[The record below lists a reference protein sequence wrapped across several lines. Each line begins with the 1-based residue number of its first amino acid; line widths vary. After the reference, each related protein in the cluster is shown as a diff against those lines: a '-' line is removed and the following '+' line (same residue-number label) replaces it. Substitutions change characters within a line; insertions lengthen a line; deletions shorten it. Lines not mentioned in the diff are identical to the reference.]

1 MLLVVIKEVCME
13 IKYFGIKPEQVK
25 EDIKQSIADFCD
37 VFSPIEGTVCIFE
50 DNRTNALYC
59 ECHICAEKIITLG
72 TIDSPLD
79 SENQA
84 EYRANR
90 DVVEDNTAFV
100 QMKEDA
106 KQKRSFSNIV
116 AEYITSFDEEHPL
129 KIIGGQHRFIAISD
143 AYEVGV
149 DQFHGLKVYF
159 GLNTE
164 QRLDVQLISNTN
176 IAVSTDLLDR
186 MLETVK
192 GPQLRIWCQQVG
204 LLNESEDFA
213 DRKQRGGKLTVRA
226 ARSFIMNFYA
236 GKLIKSSDFSKIKTI
251 PILAKTGGVDEE
263 WEQLKVSNQELWDD
277 PGLIE
282 AGKQYSKLIKKQ
294 REYYLNNAKNQN
306 SDFADKAVSYA
317 VLSAWAFVLGALQ
330 DNQVRLGRHY
340 ALCSETKTDPLNA
353 KVLAKARHKTDPD
366 NYRGLGT
373 RTDVK
378 DRGRLVELF
387 YFQAE
392 KGSGIT
398 KELTNA
404 SIMKYHAKLALIE
417 AEEAAKR
424 V

>member
-1 MLLVVIKEVCME
+1 ME
-13 IKYFGIKPEQVK
+13 IQFYCNIPEQ
-25 EDIKQSIADFCD
+25 IKANIKDSIQEFYDK
-37 VFSPIEGTVCIFE
+37 FSPVETTLCIFE
-50 DNRTNALYC
+50 DLKTKALYC
-59 ECHICAEKIITLG
+59 ECHIYAKNIIELG

-90 DVVEDNTAFV
+90 DVVEDNTAFI

-116 AEYITSFDEEHPL
+116 AEYITLFDAEHPL
-129 KIIGGQHRFIAISD
+129 KIIGGQHRFIAISE
-143 AYEVGV
+143 AIEAGIN
-149 DQFHGLKVYF
+149 QLHGLKVYF

-176 IAVSTDLLDR
+176 IAVSSDLLDR

-192 GPQLRIWCQQVG
+192 GPQLRDWCQKVG
-204 LLNESEDFA
+204 LLKSGEDFA
-213 DRKQRGGKLTVRA
+213 DRKQRGGKITVRA
-226 ARSFIMNFYA
+226 ARSFIMNFYQ
-236 GKLIKSSDFSKIKTI
+236 GSKINTEKFPKVKTT
-251 PILAKTGGVDEE
+251 PILAKTGGVDED
-263 WEQLKVSNQELWDD
+263 WEGLKFRNPKMWEDEKLC
-277 PGLIE
+277 E
-282 AGKQYSKLIKKQ
+282 AGKQFAKLVEKQ
-294 REYYLNNAKNQN
+294 REFYNQSGKTNN

-317 VLSAWAFVLGALQ
+317 VLSAWAFVSGVLQ
-330 DNQVRLGRHY
+330 NNKVRLERHY
-340 ALCSETKTDPLNA
+340 ALCNETKCDPLNA
-353 KVLAKARHKTDPD
+353 KILAKAKHKTDPE

-378 DRGRLVELF
+378 DRGRLAELF

-404 SIMKYHAKLALIE
+404 AIAKYYAKLAMIE
-417 AEEAAKR
+417 AEEAAKK

>member
-1 MLLVVIKEVCME
+1 MDIQYYCSKPDQIKEE
-13 IKYFGIKPEQVK
+13 IKK
-25 EDIKQSIADFCD
+25 SIEEFC
-37 VFSPIEGTVCIFE
+37 VQFCPVENTLCIFE
-50 DNRTNALYC
+50 DSKTKALYC
-59 ECHICAEKIITLG
+59 ECHIYAEKITSLG

-79 SENQA
+79 SENQS

-116 AEYITSFDEEHPL
+116 AEYITTFDEEHPL
-129 KIIGGQHRFIAISD
+129 KVIGGQHRFIAISE
-143 AYEVGV
+143 AKESGIN
-149 DQFHGLKVYF
+149 QLHGLKIYF

-176 IAVSTDLLDR
+176 IAVSSDLLDR

-192 GPQLRIWCQQVG
+192 GPQLRTWCQQVG
-204 LLNESEDFA
+204 LLNDGEDFA
-213 DRKQRGGKLTVRA
+213 DRKQRGGKITVRA
-226 ARSFIMNFYA
+226 ARSFIMNYFA
-236 GKLIKSSDFSKIKTI
+236 GKSINTNTFPKVRTI
-251 PILAKTGGVDEE
+251 PVLARTGGIDED
-263 WEQLKVSNQELWDD
+263 WEQLKIRNADMWDD
-277 PGLIE
+277 EELKE
-282 AGKQYSKLIKKQ
+282 AGKQFAKLVKKQ
-294 REYYLNNAKNQN
+294 REFYNKGGKTQN

-317 VLSAWAFVLGALQ
+317 VLSAWAYVSGVLQG
-330 DNQVRLGRHY
+330 NKVRLDRHY
-340 ALCSETKTDPLNA
+340 SLSEETKCDPLNA
-353 KVLAKARHKTDPD
+353 KVLAKAKHKTDPE

-378 DRGRLVELF
+378 DRGRLAELF

-398 KELTNA
+398 KELTTA
-404 SIMKYHAKLALIE
+404 AVAKYYAKLAMIE

>member
-1 MLLVVIKEVCME
+1 MMD
-13 IKYFGIKPEQVK
+13 IKYLCSKPEQIKDDVK
-25 EDIKQSIADFCD
+25 NAITNFCD
-37 VFSPIEGTVCIFE
+37 IFHPIENTIYILE
-50 DNRTNALYC
+50 DERTKALYC
-59 ECHICAEKIITLG
+59 ECHIYAQNILSLG

-79 SENQA
+79 SENQP

-90 DVVEDNTAFV
+90 DVVEDNAAFL

-116 AEYITSFDEEHPL
+116 AEYTTLFDEEHPL
-129 KIIGGQHRFIAISD
+129 KIIGGQHRFIAISE
-143 AYEVGV
+143 AEKNNIN
-149 DQFHGLKVYF
+149 QPHGLKVYF

-176 IAVSTDLLDR
+176 IAVSSDLLDR

-192 GPQLRIWCQQVG
+192 GPQLREWCQKVE
-204 LLNESEDFA
+204 LLDSGEDFA

-226 ARSFIMNFYA
+226 ARTFVMNFFE
-236 GKLIKSSDFSKIKTI
+236 GKSVKCSDFPKEKTI
-251 PILAKTGGVDEE
+251 PVLAKTGGVDED
-263 WEQLKVSNQELWDD
+263 WEQLKLNKPNLWDD
-277 PGLIE
+277 EGLLE
-282 AGKQYSKLIKKQ
+282 AGRQYSKLIKRQ
-294 REYYLNNAKNQN
+294 RDFYSKGNKTRN

-317 VLSAWAFVLGALQ
+317 VLAAWSYIAGNLQ
-330 DNQVRLGRHY
+330 DNNVRLKRHY
-340 ALCSETKTDPLNA
+340 NLCEETKQDPLNA
-353 KVLAKARHKTDPD
+353 KVLAKARHKTDPE

-378 DRGRLVELF
+378 ERGRLAELF

-398 KELTNA
+398 KELA
-404 SIMKYHAKLALIE
+404 QAAIMKYYAKLAIIE
-417 AEEAAKR
+417 AEEAAKK

>member
-1 MLLVVIKEVCME
+1 M
-13 IKYFGIKPEQVK
+13 GIQYYCAKPEQIKDEV
-25 EDIKQSIADFCD
+25 KQSIIEFCD
-37 VFSPIEGTVCIFE
+37 KFSPVENTLCIFE
-50 DNRTNALYC
+50 DSKTKALYC
-59 ECHICAEKIITLG
+59 ECHIYAEHIISLG

-79 SENQA
+79 SENQS

-90 DVVEDNTAFV
+90 EVVEDNTAFI

-116 AEYITSFDEEHPL
+116 AEYITAFDEEHPL
-129 KIIGGQHRFIAISD
+129 KVIGGQHRFIAISE
-143 AYEVGV
+143 AKEAGV
-149 DQFHGLKVYF
+149 NQLHGLKVYF

-176 IAVSTDLLDR
+176 IAVSSDLLDR

-192 GPQLRIWCQQVG
+192 GPQLREWCQKVG
-204 LLNESEDFA
+204 LLNVGEDFA
-213 DRKQRGGKLTVRA
+213 DRRQRGGRITVRA
-226 ARSFIMNFYA
+226 ARSFVMNYYA
-236 GKLIKSSDFSKIKTI
+236 GKSLNTTTFLKEKTI
-251 PILAKTGGVDEE
+251 PVLAKTGGVDED
-263 WEQLKVSNQELWDD
+263 WEQLKIRNPKMWEDGDLK
-277 PGLIE
+277 E
-282 AGKQYSKLIKKQ
+282 AGKQYAKLIKQQ
-294 REYYLNNAKNQN
+294 RDYYSKNGKTQN

-317 VLSAWAFVLGALQ
+317 VLTAWAFVSGVLQ
-330 DNQVRLGRHY
+330 SNKIRLERHY
-340 ALCSETKTDPLNA
+340 ALCNETKCDPLNA
-353 KVLAKARHKTDPD
+353 KALAKAKHKTDPE

-378 DRGRLVELF
+378 DRGRLAELF

-398 KELTNA
+398 KDLIDA
-404 SIMKYHAKLALIE
+404 AIKKYYAKLAMIE